1 MSFSALVGRTEWPNL
16 GLVLHV
22 DRPAGTSTAASLAW
36 AAALAA
42 VIRARSRLTNGTAS
56 TSLLP
61 LLLLVENVIDLAGG

>member
-1 MSFSALVGRTEWPNL
+1 MNG
-16 GLVLHV
+16 
-22 DRPAGTSTAASLAW
+22 PAGASAAASLAW

-61 LLLLVENVIDLAGG
+61 LLLLVENVIDLAGGRRVLIAARVLEHPLQALRQL